1 MGKGY
6 KEQTS
11 KQQHKKAC
19 NNFKVYDPFS
29 PTIIRGILIQL
40 ATCLFLLHAT
50 RTNLFSISKS
60 PSSSQGDNVPHL

>member
-19 NNFKVYDPFS
+19 NNFKVHDPFS
-29 PTIIRGILIQL
+29 PTIIRGILI
-40 ATCLFLLHAT
+40 
-50 RTNLFSISKS
+50 R
-60 PSSSQGDNVPHL
+60 